1 MEHFA
6 QVIEQIDYKIATVK
20 FDIKET
26 ELHLH
31 KQLNA
36 GVSEE
41 YLSDYYAIIDIETG
55 RLDGL
60 KEALRILQ
68 SELLNYHL
76 SQL

>member
-1 MEHFA
+1 M
-6 QVIEQIDYKIATVK
+6 
-20 FDIKET
+20 
-26 ELHLH
+26 
-31 KQLNA
+31 QLNA